1 MDAKVAVKVGEFDR
15 GGKTRVP
22 TVALDHD
29 FAPITTLT
37 PYGIFLPEYK
47 ELYLFFVGSKLT
59 ADCIVDLLEQWWS
72 RVKDRFGHIHKL
84 VINQDNGPENHSR
97 RTQFMH
103 RIVAF
108 AQQSQLHLELAYY
121 PPYHS
126 KYNPVE
132 RTFGWLEQ
140 HWNGSLQGQCR
151 NGATLCRNPDLQRET
166 TGRQAG

>member
-1 MDAKVAVKVGEFDR
+1 
-15 GGKTRVP
+15 
-22 TVALDHD
+22 
-29 FAPITTLT
+29 
-37 PYGIFLPEYK
+37 
-47 ELYLFFVGSKLT
+47 
-59 ADCIVDLLEQWWS
+59 
-72 RVKDRFGHIHKL
+72 
-84 VINQDNGPENHSR
+84 
-97 RTQFMH
+97 MH